1 MGRFWR
7 TDSHGKRVR
16 TAAGRRREYDR
27 YQSSEEAK
35 KDRASRNSARRSA
48 LKKGLVHRGD
58 SKVVDHRD
66 SNPMNNSKS
75 NLRVVSRSFNA
86 GRRENSRKKRSARNK
101 RSWGK

>member
-7 TDSHGKRVR
+7 TLSSGKRVR

-48 LKKGLVHRGD
+48 LRSGLVHKGD
-58 SKVVDHRD
+58 GKDVDHKNSSPRD
-66 SNPMNNSKS
+66 NRSS
-75 NLRVVSRSFNA
+75 NLRVVSRSTNR
-86 GRRENSRKKRSARNK
+86 GKTEDSRRKRSPRNK
-101 RSWGK
+101 RNWGK